1 MMIRTVAPSPGS
13 REPTDLRTFPP
24 AHLRTFR
31 PSHLHTFTPPYRVK
45 PKIGAK
51 ERERCPPSV
60 SFFDWAKNETQKS
73 PQVLPHSARV
83 AHPSTALRRA
93 AALWRGTNRKGPEGH
108 PVDSPAGWAQTA
120 IRSFRAFAS
129 PPGSPDRARP
139 GETTVLVTL
148 DAGTESR
155 NVPAHPFSLSPFLPL
170 TLSPTLSSSHTGPHG
185 RRGKRSALDGVPP
198 TSSSATFVSYANADV
213 QMHLR
218 NPRTQPP
225 NLTPLPPAPFLP
237 FPALCSSSH

>member
-1 MMIRTVAPSPGS
+1 
-13 REPTDLRTFPP
+13 
-24 AHLRTFR
+24 
-31 PSHLHTFTPPYRVK
+31 
-45 PKIGAK
+45 
-51 ERERCPPSV
+51 
-60 SFFDWAKNETQKS
+60 
-73 PQVLPHSARV
+73 
-83 AHPSTALRRA
+83 
-93 AALWRGTNRKGPEGH
+93 
-108 PVDSPAGWAQTA
+108 VDSPAGWAQTA

-225 NLTPLPPAPFLP
+225 NLTPLPPAPFLLSPLCVLLHTEPTRALDWTRKSSYIELVQIVKARQRLCLLRLDVLPLP
-237 FPALCSSSH
+237 F